1 MLSIAS
7 GCAASVVTMPDDPA
21 LLRLKAEACRRLAD
35 LFVEAVRKAL
45 WTERAY
51 YWEQLATK
59 AGEQPPKET

>member
-1 MLSIAS
+1 
-7 GCAASVVTMPDDPA
+7 MPDDPA